1 MEKEYQSRSLEHL
14 FSPVLTILIFT
25 RPYLMIMRSNLAKKI
40 QRAIAINHS
49 ILFFKADN
57 LEFTPDWL
65 TSSHSIV

>member
-1 MEKEYQSRSLEHL
+1 
-14 FSPVLTILIFT
+14 
-25 RPYLMIMRSNLAKKI
+25 MIMRSNLAKKI